1 MGHFLFIILHLVCV
15 LFGFVGLIITIPL
28 HIIYSVLKK
37 GKKEGPELS
46 EKITKVA
53 NDINASRPKD
63 VRDGKRAMT
72 WAEGWD
78 ELKRFKSTYAMHF
91 VVMTGTV
98 FGVLYFFN
106 V

>member
-1 MGHFLFIILHLVCV
+1 MFIILHLVCV

-37 GKKEGPELS
+37 GKKERPELS
-46 EKITKVA
+46 ERITKVA

-72 WAEGWD
+72 FAEGWD
-78 ELKRFKSTYAMHF
+78 EMKRFKTAYVKTF
-91 VVMTGTV
+91 LVMTGMV
-98 FGVLYFFN
+98 VGFLYFIN
-106 V
+106 A